1 MTLFIYRL
9 IRKLFFYSL
18 FFQLLNG
25 QTKEITKTKLFD
37 INGAKYISALEYTKA
52 QNIRTIFYEDKEK
65 LEFRFQN
72 VKLVVSPHSSFI
84 RINDKTFHMY
94 VPVIYDGNDFF
105 IPINPFLK
113 ILNDSGFPVVLVDSS
128 EKFVLTT
135 APLYNV
141 NAFSVVNKDN
151 GTVIN
156 LKTSSR
162 FTKDVLAASI
172 TQGGWLNLTIAGA
185 LVDSIN
191 LVESIIEP
199 PVVRIRTIQS
209 DESAQISFLLK
220 SKVDDFEIETGENHI
235 SIFLRIAMAENA
247 DKIKEMRRRWLLDT
261 IVIDAGHG
269 GKDVGAIGSAGLQEK
284 TVTLDIAKK
293 LGKLIQ
299 TNMGI
304 KVIYTRDEDVFIPLW
319 KRTKIANDSEGKVFI
334 SIHANSAPRNPGVRG
349 FETYL
354 LRPGKT
360 KDAIEVA
367 QRENEVIA
375 LEELYHKYEEL
386 SNDKLIL
393 YTMAQS
399 AFMKES
405 EFLAAEVQKE
415 LDKVLTSPNRGVK
428 QSGFHV
434 LVGASMPNVL
444 IEAGFL
450 SNKNETKLL
459 GQSRYRQK
467 IAQAIFSALVN
478 FKDKYENPLIGDNY
492 TISKFTYWNI

>member
-1 MTLFIYRL
+1 MKLAISRIKRILFLCIL
-9 IRKLFFYSL
+9 L
-18 FFQLLNG
+18 FQLLNG
-25 QTKEITKTKLFD
+25 QKELISKTKLYN
-37 INGAKYISALEYTKA
+37 ISGTKYISALEYAKI
-52 QNIRTIFYEDKEK
+52 QNIRTLFYEDKEK
-65 LEFRFQN
+65 LELRFQN
-72 VKLVVSPHSSFI
+72 VKMVLSPHSSFV
-84 RINDKTFHMY
+84 RVNDKTYHMY
-94 VPVIYDGNDFF
+94 VPVIYNGNDFY
-105 IPINPFLK
+105 IPVDPFLE
-113 ILNDSGFPVVLVDSS
+113 ILNDSGFPIALIDSS
-128 EKFVLTT
+128 EKFVLTS

-141 NAFSVVNKDN
+141 NAISIINKVN
-151 GTVIN
+151 GTVIEI
-156 LKTSSR
+156 KTSNR

-172 TQGGWLNLTIAGA
+172 TRGGWLNLTIAGA
-185 LVDSIN
+185 LVDSLN
-191 LVESIIEP
+191 LVESKMQN
-199 PVVRIRTIQS
+199 PVIRIRTIQS
-209 DESAQISFLLK
+209 SESAQISFLLK
-220 SKVDDFEIETGENHI
+220 SKIDDFEIETNENYI
-235 SIFLRIAMAENA
+235 SIFLRTAMTENA
-247 DKIKEMRRRWLLDT
+247 NKIKEMRRRWLLDT

-269 GKDVGAIGSAGLQEK
+269 GKDAGAIGSGGLQEK
-284 TVTLDIAKK
+284 TVTLDIAKR

-299 TNMGI
+299 ENMGI

-319 KRTKIANDSEGKVFI
+319 KRTKIANDYGGKVFV
-334 SIHANSAPRNPGVRG
+334 SIHANSASGNPSVRG
-349 FETYL
+349 FETFL

-399 AFMKES
+399 EFMKES
-405 EFLAAEVQKE
+405 EFLAAEIQKE

-450 SNKNETKLL
+450 SNKTETKLL

-467 IAQAIFSALVN
+467 IARAIFSALVN
-478 FKDKYENPLIGDNY
+478 FKDKYENPLIDD
-492 TISKFTYWNI
+492 K